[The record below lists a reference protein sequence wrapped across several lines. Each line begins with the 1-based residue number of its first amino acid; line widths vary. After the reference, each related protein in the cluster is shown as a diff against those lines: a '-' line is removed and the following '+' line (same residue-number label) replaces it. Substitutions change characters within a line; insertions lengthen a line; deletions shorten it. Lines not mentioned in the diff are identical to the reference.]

1 MRYLLIVV
9 IAWAVAQ
16 GCKHLFRLL
25 GRNRRVFN
33 NNPRSLLLL
42 SGGMPSAH
50 SASVVAL
57 LVAIGYHEGVDS
69 AIFALSVVFG
79 SIVIYDAVM
88 VRYSSGNQG
97 DALNQIIKTDYP
109 KIKPLKIAHGHTIL
123 EAIVG
128 ALIGTVVATV
138 VIFATK

>member
-1 MRYLLIVV
+1 MRYLLIVA

-16 GCKHLFRLL
+16 GSKHLFRLL
-25 GRNRRVFN
+25 GRNRRVFG
-33 NNPRSLLLL
+33 NNPISPLLL

-50 SASVVAL
+50 SASVVSL
-57 LVAIGYHEGVDS
+57 LIAIGYYEGLDS
-69 AIFALSVVFG
+69 VIFAFSVVFG
-79 SIVIYDAVM
+79 AIVIYDAVM

-109 KIKPLKIAHGHTIL
+109 NMKPLKIAHGHTIM
-123 EAIVG
+123 EVVAG
-128 ALIGTVVATV
+128 ALTGLAVAAV

>member
-1 MRYLLIVV
+1 MRYLLIVA

-33 NNPRSLLLL
+33 NNPRSPLLL

-50 SASVVAL
+50 SASVAAL
-57 LVAIGYHEGVDS
+57 LVAIGYYEGLDS
-69 AIFALSVVFG
+69 AIFALAVAFG

-97 DALNQIIKTDYP
+97 DTLNQIIKTDYP
-109 KIKPLKIAHGHTIL
+109 KLKPLKIAHGHTIL
-123 EAIVG
+123 EAVAG
-128 ALIGTVVATV
+128 ALTGMVVAAV